1 MHQPAAV
8 VTSSIK
14 SSSSSA
20 SQTPSARSRNNKH
33 RGIHFGGYRMK
44 HLIPFTKD
52 QLQIVQASLQLS
64 LKYADSQ
71 YVDNVDEIM
80 QIIEDNSSL

>member
-1 MHQPAAV
+1 M
-8 VTSSIK
+8 
-14 SSSSSA
+14 
-20 SQTPSARSRNNKH
+20 R
-33 RGIHFGGYRMK
+33 

-71 YVDNVDEIM
+71 YVDNVNEIM
-80 QIIEDNSSL
+80 IEIEDNTRFGGNL